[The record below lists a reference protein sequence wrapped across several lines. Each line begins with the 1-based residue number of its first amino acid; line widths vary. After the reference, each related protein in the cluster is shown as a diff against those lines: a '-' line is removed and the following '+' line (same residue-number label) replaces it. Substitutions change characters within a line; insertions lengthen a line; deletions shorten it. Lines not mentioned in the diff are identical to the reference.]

1 MPSKST
7 TITSATLDVSVFDAV
22 IETGSVSDRCQ
33 LAAELS
39 HFIVD
44 NETADSERRAVIPCL
59 VKLASDPNPEVRAI
73 LAEAL
78 ASVPDLHPDVV
89 FTIVA
94 SEDDYALP
102 FLAATPALDSWRMVA
117 ILRVGDQ
124 ARQITIA
131 RRADVGDD
139 AIDEISRK
147 CDAEVVCAL
156 LDNRLADLTHD
167 NCRTIYAK
175 LGREPAIMER
185 LINRADLPVDIR
197 IMQARQASRRILRL
211 VTDRGW
217 LNPGDADEVIG
228 DAADSTVL
236 DLIAATDEGDLTDAI
251 GFMAGKNLLTPA
263 LVLRAACLGDMHV
276 VEQALAH
283 LAGVSL
289 KRAEGMM
296 YGGRLGGGRALLK
309 RAGLPASCHVVLH
322 AAISVERELR
332 DEEADSDAEDFGRRL
347 IAAMMIETHAL
358 PDRERAKQLDYV
370 GRFAD
375 ERVRILARRVK
386 ADLSRAA

>member
-7 TITSATLDVSVFDAV
+7 TNTSTTLDVSVFDTV

-39 HFIVD
+39 QFMVD
-44 NETADSERRAVIPCL
+44 DGTPESERRAIVPCL
-59 VKLASDPNPEVRAI
+59 VKLASDPIPEVRAV

-78 ASVPDLHPDVV
+78 AGVPDLHPDVV

-102 FLAATPALDSWRMVA
+102 FLAATPSLDSWRMAA
-117 ILRVGDQ
+117 ILQVGDQ

-131 RRADVGDD
+131 RRADVCDD
-139 AIDEISRK
+139 AIDEILRK

-156 LDNRLADLTHD
+156 LDNRLADLTYDH
-167 NCRTIYAK
+167 CRSIYSK

-228 DAADSTVL
+228 DAADATVL
-236 DLIAATDEGDLTDAI
+236 DLIAAADDGDLTDAI

-263 LVLRAACLGDMHV
+263 LTSQRSVPGRHAC
-276 VEQALAH
+276 
-283 LAGVSL
+283 
-289 KRAEGMM
+289 
-296 YGGRLGGGRALLK
+296 GRAGT
-309 RAGLPASCHVVLH
+309 R
-322 AAISVERELR
+322 
-332 DEEADSDAEDFGRRL
+332 
-347 IAAMMIETHAL
+347 T
-358 PDRERAKQLDYV
+358 
-370 GRFAD
+370 
-375 ERVRILARRVK
+375 
-386 ADLSRAA
+386 SRGN